1 MKTQIKQFKAW
12 VVFQYNT
19 IHNIIAFK
27 NAKWKAMRLHKATG
41 KRYYV
46 VPKNQTSLMVVNN
59 DFVKAY
65 NMAIKGKRITIKDLL
80 EMSYFA
86 TPYQD
91 LSSRTL
97 KKANK

>member
-1 MKTQIKQFKAW
+1 MKEKIKQFKAW
-12 VVFQYNT
+12 IVYQYNT

-27 NAKWKAMRLHKATG
+27 NAKRKAMRLHKATG

-80 EMSYFA
+80 
-86 TPYQD
+86 
-91 LSSRTL
+91 
-97 KKANK
+97 